1 MAERLHQR
9 AWGWVRGGGRNLK
22 PGDFPELSW
31 KVEEVATSLKTV
43 FEYAT
48 RQADDASQWYL
59 AKKGPA
65 KWGGWFLR
73 GAAIVATAVAGVIP
87 VLGSIYP
94 AGDRLHVHPGWA
106 SIAVAVA
113 VLLVALDKLLGF
125 TSAWVRFILAA
136 QEIKT
141 ELEVFRFDWQL
152 AKLRWSLKKEKIED
166 VPALLE
172 LAKAFVV
179 KLQDIVGRE
188 TQEWAA
194 EFQSVIKQFDQSARQ
209 AQQALEEA
217 RAELQAVAEALQVPP
232 EPQDTED

>member
-1 MAERLHQR
+1 MTERLHQR

-22 PGDFPELSW
+22 PGAFPELSW
-31 KVEEVATSLKTV
+31 KAEEVPKSLKTV

-48 RQADDASQWYL
+48 QQADGASQWYL
-59 AKKGPA
+59 SKKGPA

-73 GAAIVATAVAGVIP
+73 GAAIMATAVAGVIP
-87 VLGSIYP
+87 ILGSMYP
-94 AGDRLHVHPGWA
+94 AGEGLHVHPGWA
-106 SIAVAVA
+106 SIAVAAA
-113 VLLVALDKLLGF
+113 VLLVAWDKLLGF

-141 ELEVFRFDWQL
+141 GLEAFRFDWQL
-152 AKLRWSLKKEKIED
+152 AKLRWSLKKEKVED

-179 KLQDIVGRE
+179 KVQDIVGHE

-217 RAELQAVAEALQVPP
+217 RAELQAAAKASPVPAEP
-232 EPQDTED
+232 